1 MEKIVEK
8 TSGSIEQVK
17 PSLWTFNFI
26 LISLSTFAVFLAFH
40 ALQPTLSI
48 YIQTFGG
55 TTKIAGLALTSL
67 TVAAIFARP
76 ITGWALDKYGRKIIF
91 FCGLFLFFIPMVIY
105 IWMVPV
111 VVLILLR
118 FLQGLGWGIGNTAS
132 ATVATDIIPRERIG
146 EGMGY
151 YSIAMSVSMAF
162 SPVFALWII
171 NNYSFRELFLVC
183 SLLTLTSL
191 LFALLIRYPKIE
203 KQSTVSRFVF
213 MEKTALRPAAVI
225 LFVIF
230 SYSSLITFFPLYAD
244 QQGLTTVGFF
254 FSAMALTTLVSRPLS
269 GIIVDRRGV
278 KGYNLGVMIG
288 TAATAAAMP
297 VLAQASTLY
306 HLILGGMLYGIGF
319 GFIQPT
325 MLALCIRSVSP
336 EKRGAANAT
345 YWTAVDM
352 GAAAG
357 SLFWGFVA
365 TAYGYKDLFYL
376 TIIPIV
382 IAMIIYFSWRRKT
395 EVLEEF

>member
-1 MEKIVEK
+1 MEKILEK
-8 TSGSIEQVK
+8 TSIGIEEIK
-17 PSLWTFNFI
+17 PPLWTLNFI
-26 LISLSTFAVFLAFH
+26 LISLSTLAIFLAFH
-40 ALQPTLSI
+40 GLQPTLSI

-76 ITGWALDKYGRKIIF
+76 ITGWALDRYGRKIIF
-91 FCGLFLFFIPMVIY
+91 FCGLVLFLLPMVIY

-118 FLQGLGWGIGNTAS
+118 FIQGLGWGIGNTAS

-151 YSIAMSVSMAF
+151 YSIAMSISMAF

-171 NNYSFRELFLVC
+171 NNYSFKELFVVC

-191 LFALLIRYPKIE
+191 LLALFIRYPKIE
-203 KQSTVSRFVF
+203 KQSTNSRFVF
-213 MEKTALRPAAVI
+213 MEKSALRPAAVI

-230 SYSSLITFFPLYAD
+230 SYSSLISFLPLYAT
-244 QQGLTTVGFF
+244 QQGLTTVGYF
-254 FSAMALTTLVSRPLS
+254 FSAMALTTLVARPLS
-269 GIIVDRRGV
+269 GIIVDRRGT
-278 KGYNLGVMIG
+278 KGYNLGVIIG
-288 TAATAAAMP
+288 TIATAAAMP
-297 VLAQASTLY
+297 VLAHASTLV
-306 HLILGGMLYGIGF
+306 HLIIGGMLYGIGF

-325 MLALCIRSVSP
+325 MLALCIRSVPP
-336 EKRGAANAT
+336 EKKGAANAT

-352 GAAAG
+352 GAASG

-365 TAYGYKDLFYL
+365 TAYGYKALFNL

-382 IAMIIYFSWRRKT
+382 IAMVIYYLWRSKT
-395 EVLEEF
+395 KAIEEF